1 MTTSRGAATRQQLL
15 DAALCVFSK
24 RGYARATTR
33 EIAETA
39 GVAEGT
45 IYRHFPDKR
54 ELFRSALAA
63 ASPTALEEFVELAG
77 LAGQGT
83 IRDNLARFIT
93 ALEDIERDLAP
104 LQSSM
109 WADAELTESLSS
121 PNQPEVGGPG
131 LALKPLVAYL
141 LAEQKLGRI
150 RQDIDC
156 ERAAFALFAV
166 PFTSVVLGRMSP
178 GQIGDHESDLMETID
193 VILNGLLP

>member
-1 MTTSRGAATRQQLL
+1 LL

>member
-1 MTTSRGAATRQQLL
+1 LL
-15 DAALCVFSK
+15 DAAVRVFSQ

-45 IYRHFPDKR
+45 IYRHFADKQ

-63 ASPTALEEFVELAG
+63 AGPTALDEFVELTG

-104 LQSSM
+104 LQASM
-109 WADAELTESLSS
+109 WSDAELTERLASS
-121 PNQPEVGGPG
+121 RQPDVGGPG
-131 LALKPLVAYL
+131 LALGPLAAYL
-141 LAEQKLGRI
+141 LAEQRLGRI
-150 RQDIDC
+150 RRDVDC

-166 PFTSVVLGRMSP
+166 PFASVVMGRMSP
-178 GQIGDHESDLMETID
+178 GEIGARGSDLMETID